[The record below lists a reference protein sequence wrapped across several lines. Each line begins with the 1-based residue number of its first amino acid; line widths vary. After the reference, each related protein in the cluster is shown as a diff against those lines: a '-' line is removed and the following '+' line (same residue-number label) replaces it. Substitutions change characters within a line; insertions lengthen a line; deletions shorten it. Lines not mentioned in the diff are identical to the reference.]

1 MYQVLSE
8 ISQFL
13 SSPFFNIVNGTKQYP
28 LLAALILGLIGAL
41 APCQL
46 TGNMGAITLYGSRSI
61 TAKHQWVEISCFI
74 IGKVVV
80 FTGLGLAVWG
90 LGQGFQSILPEYFSL
105 FRKLMGPLFIII
117 GFTLL
122 GVFKLRWLQTW
133 TERIPQWTGGGKMG
147 SFLMG
152 VSFSLAFCPTMFS
165 LFFFS
170 LIPLV
175 LSSSY
180 GAVLPSV
187 FAVGT
192 SVPVLVFAGII
203 TYFGLDGAMMKKS
216 RKLGN
221 RILKAAAVVFIMLG
235 IMDTFTYW
243 V

>member
-1 MYQVLSE
+1 MYQILSE

-28 LLAALILGLIGAL
+28 LLAALVLGLIGAL

-61 TAKHQWVEISCFI
+61 RIKHQWMEIGFFI
-74 IGKVVV
+74 LGKVVV

-90 LGQGFQSILPEYFSL
+90 LGQGLQSVLPEYFSL
-105 FRKLMGPLFIII
+105 FRKLMGPLFILI
-117 GFTLL
+117 GFILL
-122 GVFKLRWLQTW
+122 GVFKLRWLW
-133 TERIPQWTGGGKMG
+133 SLTEKIPQWTGEGKMG

-170 LIPLV
+170 LMPLV
-175 LSSSY
+175 LSSPY
-180 GAVLPSV
+180 GAVLPSI

-192 SVPVLVFAGII
+192 SLPLILFMGMM
-203 TYFGLDGAMMKKS
+203 TYIGLNGAMLKKS
-216 RKLGN
+216 RKVGN
-221 RILKAAAVVFIMLG
+221 IIQKSAVVIFILLG
-235 IMDTFTYW
+235 IMDTLTYW
-243 V
+243 A

>member
-28 LLAALILGLIGAL
+28 LLAALLLGLIGAL

-61 TAKHQWVEISCFI
+61 RTKHQWMEISFFI
-74 IGKVVV
+74 LGKVVV

-90 LGQGFQSILPEYFSL
+90 LGQGLQSMLPEYFSV
-105 FRKLMGPLFIII
+105 FRKLMGPLFILI
-117 GFTLL
+117 GLILL
-122 GVFKLRWLQTW
+122 GVFKLRWLGAL
-133 TERIPQWTGGGKMG
+133 TEKIPQWTGDGKMG

-170 LIPLV
+170 LMPLV
-175 LSSSY
+175 ISSPY
-180 GAVLPSV
+180 GAVLPSI
-187 FAVGT
+187 FAFGT
-192 SVPVLVFAGII
+192 SLPVILFMGMM
-203 TYFGLDGAMMKKS
+203 TYVGLNGAMLKKS
-216 RKLGN
+216 RKAGD
-221 RILKAAAVVFIMLG
+221 IIQKSAAVVFILLG
-235 IMDTFTYW
+235 IMDALTYW
-243 V
+243 T